1 MGVILCG
8 QAGVRAAAIPQK
20 SAAAISRKAFFHRLR
35 QVVRAARWDTA
46 YGMIAARCRRAPQ
59 DALLRAARQILA
71 RRDLAWH
78 LQQGQALRRAGHRW
92 RAALQF
98 REALAVDPQSRTARA
113 ALQAAMPAAF
123 RMTPLPGRW
132 LPLWVRNARAPVR
145 LEFSVRRHNFHFYG
159 PAWTL
164 LHQVA
169 AAYGLRATLD
179 RNTPNP
185 PVRFYLGQARFG
197 QAMLALRDQLGIAWA
212 ALSRHVIYFGPL
224 GNAAHFTPLA
234 ERTLYLRQV
243 RNARQIAQVG
253 HLLGLNSLQYNPA
266 VNALTLRGAPLQLDA
281 AELALA
287 GLSRRR
293 PEALLQVRILE
304 ITHSQAVQ
312 LGMQPPG
319 QFQVFSLGPLL
330 AQLGKS
336 GNLQSLLQQLLASGG
351 LNNLSS
357 GSQIAA
363 ELQQL
368 EQQLQPLLQ
377 TPFALFGGGA
387 TLMALTLPP
396 VHGSFA
402 RQGSRANDL
411 EDAWLR
417 VSSGQKAMMRI
428 GERYP
433 ILNATFSP
441 IYLNS
446 AVSNVLS
453 NGSYIPP
460 VPSFTYINLGV
471 NLKMQAW
478 VEGGENGAGRIYL
491 HFNGHVRTLT
501 GASVNNIPILNDR
514 VLSTGISLRNG
525 EPVLVGGLL
534 DQQVSQ
540 QLQGTPGWATLPG
553 LGIFASQ
560 TQSSLSQDR
569 FVVEITPHIL
579 SAGPHSPP
587 AVVLPPG
594 TASASASGSFY
605 IPAAPHPAPPPPHPP
620 LPNQP
625 YGNMRLPANS

>member
-1 MGVILCG
+1 M
-8 QAGVRAAAIPQK
+8 VRTA
-20 SAAAISRKAFFHRLR
+20 H
-35 QVVRAARWDTA
+35 WDTA
-46 YGMIAARCRRAPQ
+46 YAMITARCRRAPQ
-59 DALLRAARQILA
+59 DPLLRAARQILA

-92 RAALQF
+92 QAALQF
-98 REALAVDPQSRTARA
+98 REALAVAPQSRAARA

-123 RMTPLPGRW
+123 RITPLSARW
-132 LPLWVRNARAPVR
+132 LPLWVRNARPPAQ
-145 LEFSVRRHNFHFYG
+145 LEFSLRRHSFHFYG
-159 PAWTL
+159 PAWKL
-164 LHQVA
+164 LHRLA

-212 ALSRHVIYFGPL
+212 ALSRHAIYFGPL
-224 GNAAHFTPLA
+224 RDADHFTPLA

-243 RNARQIAQVG
+243 HNARQIAQVG
-253 HLLGLNSLQYNPA
+253 RLLGLNSLQYNPA
-266 VNALTLRGAPLQLDA
+266 VNALTMRGAPLQLDA
-281 AELALA
+281 AVLVLA

-293 PEALLQVRILE
+293 PQALLQVRILE
-304 ITHSQAVQ
+304 MTQSQAVQ
-312 LGMQPPG
+312 LGLQPPG

-402 RQGSRANDL
+402 RQGSRAQEL
-411 EDAWLR
+411 ENAWLR
-417 VSSGQKAMMRI
+417 VSSGQKARMRI

-441 IYLNS
+441 IFLNS
-446 AVSNVLS
+446 AIANVLS
-453 NGSYIPP
+453 NGSYLPP

-471 NLKMQAW
+471 NLNMQAW

-491 HFNGHVRTLT
+491 RFNGHIRALT
-501 GASVNNIPILNDR
+501 GASVNNIPILSDR
-514 VLSTGISLRNG
+514 VLTTGISLRNG

-534 DQQVSQ
+534 DRQISR
-540 QLQGTPGWATLPG
+540 QLQGTPGWAALPG
-553 LGIFASQ
+553 LGVFASQ

-569 FVVEITPHIL
+569 FVVEITPYIL
-579 SAGPHSPP
+579 SAGPHSPA

-594 TASASASGSFY
+594 TAGANAHGSFY
-605 IPAAPHPAPPPPHPP
+605 IPAAPHPAPAAPPQPP

-625 YGNMRLPANS
+625 MGLMRLPGKS